1 MEQEHIHT
9 EGNMKERDMESAK
22 KQLLLN
28 ISDILAQR
36 GLISEEEKLRMREQ
50 IMNPY
55 TEA

>member
-1 MEQEHIHT
+1 
-9 EGNMKERDMESAK
+9 MKERDMEGAK

-50 IMNPY
+50 ILSPGA
-55 TEA
+55 E